1 MPADYV
7 SRIQNVS
14 QGGETVGVHGIS
26 TTREC
31 SKVMKSN
38 DKELNMEEG
47 GCYATG
53 RNEFEEL
60 HKTVDRPDVKEEKN
74 SDDSEIGLRRFSI
87 MSVSST
93 NLASLDRTSM
103 LYSDF
108 ENGAQN
114 IVSES
119 ISGFSSDSFA
129 KLNSDSKVNVSCG
142 PNSTDNLFNDTL
154 ISFDTCKKGSAL
166 LKVETKFVRS
176 ADAFVSIVDD
186 EKECELSSEA
196 NPDRDLTSQP
206 VISKAPTD
214 QLSVLHTQS
223 VCRIDIESCSTTD
236 ESLSDI
242 DGKGDDNNDN
252 SLPERRLS
260 LSLLGVPK
268 RFVCFLATDHF
279 ENLRS

>member
-1 MPADYV
+1 
-7 SRIQNVS
+7 
-14 QGGETVGVHGIS
+14 
-26 TTREC
+26 
-31 SKVMKSN
+31 
-38 DKELNMEEG
+38 MEEG

-60 HKTVDRPDVKEEKN
+60 HKTVDRPDVKEEKS

-93 NLASLDRTSM
+93 NLASLDRTSI

-142 PNSTDNLFNDTL
+142 PNSTDNLFNDTISL
-154 ISFDTCKKGSAL
+154 SQKETSFDTCKKGSAL

-176 ADAFVSIVDD
+176 ADAFVSTVDD
-186 EKECELSSEA
+186 EKECELISEA
-196 NPDRDLTSQP
+196 NPDRSLTSQP
-206 VISKAPTD
+206 LISKAPTD
-214 QLSVLHTQS
+214 QLPVFHTQS

-236 ESLSDI
+236 ESISDI